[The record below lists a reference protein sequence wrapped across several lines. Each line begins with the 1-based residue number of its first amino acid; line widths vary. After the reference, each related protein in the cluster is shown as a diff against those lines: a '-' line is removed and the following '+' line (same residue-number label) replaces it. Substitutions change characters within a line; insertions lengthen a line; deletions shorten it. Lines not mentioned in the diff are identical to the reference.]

1 MVLVTGGTGFVG
13 KILLRELIK
22 SGEDLRLLSRRK
34 VEGVESVICDFQ
46 TDEIPLDSLK
56 NIDTIFHLAGFAHDF
71 KDASKIENIYK
82 HINIQASVALAE
94 LAVKNKVTNF
104 IFVSSV
110 KAGGTS
116 IKGICSSEDDQREPE
131 GIYGKTKRDAELKI
145 LEIGRQ
151 SSMNVVVIRSSLVY
165 GPKVKGN
172 LRKMFLGIQKGWFP
186 PLPETGNTRS
196 MIHVDDLVRVLLFVA
211 KDDRTNGEIYIATD
225 GIKYSSCQIYEI
237 LSSISGKKTPN
248 WKIPIFLFSF
258 VALLSPKIRYKV
270 KKLLGDECYS
280 SKKLKSLGFKPHF
293 TLQEMNETNL

>member
-1 MVLVTGGTGFVG
+1 MILLTGGSGFIG

-46 TDEIPLDSLK
+46 TDEIPVDSLK
-56 NIDTIFHLAGFAHDF
+56 NIDTVFHLAGFAHDF

-82 HINIQASVALAE
+82 RINVQASVALAE

-110 KAGGTS
+110 KAGGS
-116 IKGICSSEDDQREPE
+116 AIKGICSSEDDQREPE

-151 SSMNVVVIRSSLVY
+151 SSMNVIVVRPSLVY
-165 GPKVKGN
+165 GPNVKGN
-172 LRKMFLGIQKGWFP
+172 LRAMFLGIQKGWFP

-196 MIHVDDLVRVLLFVA
+196 MIHVDDLVRALLFVA
-211 KDDRTNGEIYIATD
+211 KDERTNGEIYIATD

-237 LSSISGKKTPN
+237 LSSILGKTTPN

-258 VALLSPKIRYKV
+258 IALLSPKIRYKV
-270 KKLLGDECYS
+270 EKLLGDECYS
-280 SKKLKSLGFKPHF
+280 SKKLESLGFESHF
-293 TLQEMNETNL
+293 TLQEMNETNF